1 MRRPRRFITRMVL
14 FLGAVAIVVALLYPT
29 IEKAFRANMV
39 LNGLIVVVLFI
50 GIIYTVRQVLL
61 LDGEVGWLITYR
73 GSTADSA
80 NKEPRLLA
88 PMASMLRE
96 RKGKMSLSALST
108 RSILD
113 SIGSRLD
120 ESREI
125 SRYLISLLIFL
136 GLLGT
141 FWGLLNTIGSI
152 SGTINGLSVTSNDIT
167 VMFNEL
173 KSGLSAPLSG
183 MGTAFSSSLFGL
195 AGSVIL
201 GFIDLQAGQAQ
212 NRFYNDLE
220 EWLSSVTRLSS
231 GGVAIEGEGGGA
243 APAYL
248 IALQEQ
254 TAEAI
259 SELQRIFERSEQNR
273 ASVNATLVQLAEKLG
288 GLTDHLKGDRG
299 ALKEA
304 LGELRPQGDEIT
316 REHLSNIDVQ
326 LGRLIKEV
334 EASRE
339 QMSRDLRSEIKLLA
353 RTIGAGQPAES
364 PASAPAAPPSSV
376 LGEKPER
383 MPWPITDRDEKPDT
397 DPGERE

>member
-14 FLGAVAIVVALLYPT
+14 FLGAVGIVIAVLYPT
-29 IEKAFRANMV
+29 VEQAFRANMV
-39 LNGLIVVVLFI
+39 LNGLIILVLII
-50 GIIYTVRQVLL
+50 GIIYTMRQVVL

-73 GSTADSA
+73 GSTADSSA
-80 NKEPRLLA
+80 REPRLLA
-88 PMASMLRE
+88 PMAAMLRE
-96 RKGKMSLSALST
+96 RKGNMSLSALST

-195 AGSVIL
+195 AGSVVL

-231 GGVAIEGEGGGA
+231 GGVAIEGDGGA

-248 IALQEQ
+248 TALLEQ
-254 TAEAI
+254 TAEGI
-259 SELQRIFERSEQNR
+259 GEMQRIFEKSEQNR
-273 ASVNATLVQLAEKLG
+273 TSVNATLVQLAEKLAN
-288 GLTDHLKGDRG
+288 LTDHLKGDRA

-304 LGELRPQGDEIT
+304 LSELRPQGDEAA

-326 LGRLIKEV
+326 LGRLIKET

-353 RTIGAGQPAES
+353 RTIGAKTEGAA
-364 PASAPAAPPSSV
+364 PASAPAQTPAPG
-376 LGEKPER
+376 LGPKPER
-383 MPWPITDRDEKPDT
+383 MPWPITDEND